1 MLILS
6 SEPED
11 LELRFGEEGRRILV
25 KLTFLF
31 VKDDFAQSFFEDLR
45 KTVDEYNATS
55 KISKKITF
63 STYFEQ
69 ICYFFVI
76 QIHTL

>member
-1 MLILS
+1 MIY
-6 SEPED
+6 
-11 LELRFGEEGRRILV
+11 
-25 KLTFLF
+25 
-31 VKDDFAQSFFEDLR
+31 AQSFFEDLL

-69 ICYFFVI
+69 ICYFFVM